1 MSQPPWLR
9 ELAACA
15 STNTWALEQLAT
27 LTHGSV
33 VFTRR
38 QTGGRGRDGRPWASP
53 PGVLTAS
60 VVVACPQPR
69 GLALA
74 AGLAVVHAVE
84 DRCPGLALAIKW
96 PNDVVLAGRKL
107 AGVLCEGSSG
117 RWVVG
122 IGLNLAAEL
131 PATLAGTATSLHQH
145 VRQAPAD
152 LELLAGIRSYL
163 LEGVGLLAARGLA
176 ALLPQIRSRDALL
189 GRSVGVE
196 ARAGRIDGTGA
207 GIDEE
212 GRLLVVVPHGGVA
225 AVDAGHVAA
234 W

>member
-1 MSQPPWLR
+1 MSRPPWLS
-9 ELAACA
+9 ELPRCV
-15 STNTWALEQLAT
+15 STNSWALERLDA
-27 LTHGSV
+27 LVHGSV
-33 VFTRR
+33 VFTRQ
-38 QTGGRGRDGRPWASP
+38 QTGGRGRDGRPWISP
-53 PGVLTAS
+53 SGVLTAS
-60 VVVACPQPR
+60 VVIDCPQPR

-84 DRCPGLALAIKW
+84 DRCPELGLAIKW

-107 AGVLCEGSSG
+107 AGVLCEGAAG

-131 PATLAGTATSLHQH
+131 PEALAATATSLHRH
-145 VRQAPAD
+145 VAAVPQD
-152 LELLAGIRSYL
+152 LDLLAGIRGYL
-163 LEGVGLLAARGLA
+163 IEGAGLLAGRGLG
-176 ALLPQIRSRDALL
+176 ALLPQLRTRDALL
-189 GRSVGVE
+189 GRSVGIE

-207 GIDEE
+207 GIDEQ

-225 AVDAGHVAA
+225 AVDAGHVVA

>member
-1 MSQPPWLR
+1 MSQPPWLS
-9 ELAACA
+9 EVASCA
-15 STNTWALEQLAT
+15 STNTWALERLDS
-27 LTHGSV
+27 LVHGSV

-38 QTGGRGRDGRPWASP
+38 QTGGRGRGGRPWASP

-60 VVVACPQPR
+60 VVIDCPQPR

-84 DRCPGLALAIKW
+84 DRCPGLGLAIKW

-107 AGVLCEGSSG
+107 AGVLCEGAAG

-122 IGLNLAAEL
+122 IGLNLTAEL
-131 PATLAGTATSLHQH
+131 PEALAATATSLHRH
-145 VRQAPAD
+145 VQAVPPA
-152 LELLAGIRSYL
+152 LELLADLRGYL
-163 LEGVGLLAARGLA
+163 LEGAGLLAARGLA
-176 ALLPQIRSRDALL
+176 ALLPQLRTRDALL
-189 GRSVGVE
+189 GRSVAIE
-196 ARAGRIDGTGA
+196 SRAGRIDGTGA
-207 GIDEE
+207 GLDEQ

-225 AVDAGHVAA
+225 AVDAGHVVA